1 MSTNKTSV
9 TVYYNEKKSCSL
21 SAEFLKIRSRWWYLL
36 PIFLNIIGGVIAYYA
51 LRKDDYAKAKKAL
64 ILGII
69 LLGVGATFAVAT
81 AYLVLYMSS
90 HQLPEAGQQFLLSDS
105 VKEVI
110 RENVDNGKHPA
121 LFVGMIDENGI
132 QQYYYGHKA
141 VGEDPINENTI
152 FEIGSVSKVFTSL
165 LLADMIEKGE
175 VSLNDPIDK
184 FLPENV
190 QAPSYN
196 ERKITLLDL
205 VIHTSGLPR
214 WPDGFPIEN
223 INEQYE
229 YDREELYDYLA
240 NVELS
245 REIGSEYSYS
255 NIGVSLLGHILSLQA
270 GQSYEELLKERVLDK
285 FGMENTCVKRCDEL
299 RDQFGKPSLLGFQMN
314 EINLSDDLAGAG
326 EIRSSGKDMLSF
338 LSYAMGLKDSDLKNS
353 FELTQKVNRQIDDQL
368 SIGLGWHMTHE
379 DDRMT
384 IWHNGAT
391 NGFTSFVGFDPES
404 NRGVVV
410 LSNSLIIVDDIGV
423 WLLAHGHTS

>member
-1 MSTNKTSV
+1 MYTDLSTNKISV

-21 SAEFLKIRSRWWYLL
+21 STKSIKIRSRWWYLL

-51 LRKDDYAKAKKAL
+51 LRKDDYVKAKKAL

-69 LLGVGATFAVAT
+69 LLGVGT
-81 AYLVLYMSS
+81 AFGVTIVYLGLYMSS
-90 HQLPEAGQQFLLSDS
+90 HQLPEAGEQFILSDS

-141 VGEDPINENTI
+141 IGEESIDENTI

-165 LLADMIEKGE
+165 LLADMIEKRE

-184 FLPENV
+184 FLPEDV
-190 QAPSYN
+190 KAPSYN
-196 ERKITLLDL
+196 GKKITLLDL
-205 VIHTSGLPR
+205 TTHTSGLPR
-214 WPDGFPIEN
+214 WPEGFPIQD

-255 NIGVSLLGHILSLQA
+255 NIGVSLLGHMLSLQA
-270 GQSYEELLKERVLDK
+270 GQSYEELLKERVLDR
-285 FGMENTCVKRCDEL
+285 FEMENTCVKKCDEL
-299 RDQFGKPSLLGFQMN
+299 RDRFAKPSLLGFQMN

-326 EIRSSGKDMLSF
+326 EIRSSEKDILSF

-353 FELTQKVNRQIDDQL
+353 FELTQKVNRQIDDQI
-368 SIGLGWHMTHE
+368 SIGLG
-379 DDRMT
+379 
-384 IWHNGAT
+384 
-391 NGFTSFVGFDPES
+391 
-404 NRGVVV
+404 
-410 LSNSLIIVDDIGV
+410 
-423 WLLAHGHTS
+423 

>member
-1 MSTNKTSV
+1 M
-9 TVYYNEKKSCSL
+9 
-21 SAEFLKIRSRWWYLL
+21 
-36 PIFLNIIGGVIAYYA
+36 PIFLNIIGGVIAYFA
-51 LRKDDYAKAKKAL
+51 LRKDDHGKAKKTL

-69 LLGVGATFAVAT
+69 LLGIGAAFGVVIV
-81 AYLVLYMSS
+81 YLGLYMSS
-90 HQLPEAGQQFLLSDS
+90 HQLPEAEPQFLLSDS
-105 VKEVI
+105 VKEII

-141 VGEDPINENTI
+141 IGEDPIDENTV

-165 LLADMIEKGE
+165 LLADMVEKGE

-184 FLPENV
+184 FLPEHV
-190 QAPSYN
+190 KTPSYN

-205 VIHTSGLPR
+205 TTHTSGFPR
-214 WPDGFPIEN
+214 WPDGFPIQD

-229 YDREELYDYLA
+229 YDREELYEYLA
-240 NVELS
+240 NVKLD

-270 GQSYEELLKERVLDK
+270 DQSYEELLKERVLNK
-285 FGMENTCVKRCDEL
+285 FGMENTCVKKCDGL
-299 RDQFGKPSLLGFQMN
+299 RDQFAKPSLLGFEMN
-314 EINLSDDLAGAG
+314 EINLSDDLAAAG

-353 FELTQKVNRQIDDQL
+353 FELTQNVNRQIDDQI

-423 WLLAHGHTS
+423 WLLSHGHTT

>member
-1 MSTNKTSV
+1 M
-9 TVYYNEKKSCSL
+9 
-21 SAEFLKIRSRWWYLL
+21 RSKRWYLL

-64 ILGII
+64 ILGMI
-69 LLGVGATFAVAT
+69 LLGVGIAFGVTLV
-81 AYLVLYMSS
+81 YLGFYMSS

-121 LFVGMIDENGI
+121 LFIGMIDENGI

-141 VGEDPINENTI
+141 IGEEPIDENTI

-175 VSLNDPIDK
+175 VSLNDSIDK
-184 FLPENV
+184 FLPEDV
-190 QAPSYN
+190 KTPSYN

-205 VIHTSGLPR
+205 ATHTSGLPR
-214 WPDGFPIEN
+214 WPDDFPIQD
-223 INEQYE
+223 IKEQHE

-240 NVELS
+240 KVELS
-245 REIGSEYSYS
+245 REIGSEYLYS
-255 NIGVSLLGHILSLQA
+255 NIGVSLLGHLLSLQA
-270 GQSYEELLKERVLDK
+270 GQRYEELLKERVLDK
-285 FGMENTCVKRCDEL
+285 FEMENTCVKKCDDL

-338 LSYAMGLKDSDLKNS
+338 LSYAMGLQDSDLKNS
-353 FELTQKVNRQIDDQL
+353 FDLTQKVNRQIDDQL

-379 DDRMT
+379 DDRIT

-391 NGFTSFVGFDPES
+391 NGFTSFIGFDPES
-404 NRGVVV
+404 KQGVVV

-423 WLLAHGHTS
+423 WLLEHGHKS

>member
-1 MSTNKTSV
+1 
-9 TVYYNEKKSCSL
+9 
-21 SAEFLKIRSRWWYLL
+21 L
-36 PIFLNIIGGVIAYYA
+36 PIFLNIIGGVIAYYS
-51 LRKDDYAKAKKAL
+51 LRKDDRVKAKKVL
-64 ILGII
+64 ILGLI
-69 LLGVGATFAVAT
+69 LLGVVAAFGVT
-81 AYLVLYMSS
+81 IAYLGFYMSS

-110 RENVDNGKHPA
+110 RENIENGKHPA

-132 QQYYYGHKA
+132 QQYYYGNKA
-141 VGEDPINENTI
+141 IGEDPIDENTI

-175 VSLNDPIDK
+175 LSLNDPIDK
-184 FLPENV
+184 FLPEDV
-190 QAPSYN
+190 KTPSYN

-205 VIHTSGLPR
+205 TTHASGLPR
-214 WPDGFPIEN
+214 WPDGFPIQD

-229 YDREELYDYLA
+229 YDRDELYDYLA

-270 GQSYEELLKERVLDK
+270 GQSYEELLKERVLDR
-285 FGMENTCVKRCDEL
+285 FEMENTCVKKCDEL
-299 RDQFGKPSLLGFQMN
+299 RDKFAKPSLLGFQMN

-353 FELTQKVNRQIDDQL
+353 FELTQNINRQIDDQI

-379 DDRMT
+379 DDRMI

-391 NGFTSFVGFDPES
+391 NGFASFVGFDPES
-404 NRGVVV
+404 NQGVVV
-410 LSNSLIIVDDIGV
+410 LSNSLIIVDDIGS

>member
-1 MSTNKTSV
+1 MYTDLSTNKISV

-21 SAEFLKIRSRWWYLL
+21 STKSIKIRSRWWYLL
-36 PIFLNIIGGVIAYYA
+36 PIFLNIIGGVIAYYS
-51 LRKDDYAKAKKAL
+51 LRKDDHVKAKKAL

-69 LLGVGATFAVAT
+69 LLGVGT
-81 AYLVLYMSS
+81 AFGVTIVYLGLYMSS
-90 HQLPEAGQQFLLSDS
+90 HQLPEAGEQFILSDS

-141 VGEDPINENTI
+141 IGEESIDENTI

-165 LLADMIEKGE
+165 LLADMIEKRE

-184 FLPENV
+184 FLPEDV
-190 QAPSYN
+190 KAPSYN
-196 ERKITLLDL
+196 GKKITLLDL
-205 VIHTSGLPR
+205 TTHTSGLPR
-214 WPDGFPIEN
+214 WPEGFPIQD

-255 NIGVSLLGHILSLQA
+255 NIGVSLLGHMLSLQA
-270 GQSYEELLKERVLDK
+270 GQSYEELLKERVLDR
-285 FGMENTCVKRCDEL
+285 FEMENTCVKKCDEL
-299 RDQFGKPSLLGFQMN
+299 RDRFAKPSLLGFQMN

-326 EIRSSGKDMLSF
+326 EIRSSEKDILSF

-353 FELTQKVNRQIDDQL
+353 FELTQKVNRQIDDQI
-368 SIGLGWHMTHE
+368 SIGLG
-379 DDRMT
+379 
-384 IWHNGAT
+384 
-391 NGFTSFVGFDPES
+391 
-404 NRGVVV
+404 
-410 LSNSLIIVDDIGV
+410 
-423 WLLAHGHTS
+423 